1 MSPKST
7 PKSYGLILKIF
18 WGNKKVPRIPP
29 LFLIK
34 MNFQHIEKEKLDYFK
49 YIWFI
54 NALVIDNSS
63 QNQSGFE
70 HGDSCSNQLLSITYD
85 ISKLSDV
92 VLEIRAI
99 VLDTLKRFDKVM

>member
-1 MSPKST
+1 
-7 PKSYGLILKIF
+7 
-18 WGNKKVPRIPP
+18 
-29 LFLIK
+29 